1 MKRKTKATNKDIVF
15 NIASNRRLI
24 MEVSQRIQWLEDVTN
39 KYIEMKKD
47 TKKFNKFLQDSIMDA
62 SEDAEDTK

>member
-1 MKRKTKATNKDIVF
+1 
-15 NIASNRRLI
+15 

>member
-24 MEVSQRIQWLEDVTN
+24 MKVSQRIQWLEDVTN

-47 TKKFNKFLQDSIMDA
+47 TKKFNKFLQEQIEKDA
-62 SEDAEDTK
+62 K